1 MQKDNLFDGKF
12 TFLDAVKIAL
22 LIVTGFSTWN
32 VVGIMTPDGP
42 WAWVRQL
49 AALIVVEGAFVGFE
63 YATADAKSRRQVR
76 WATIGFFCSL
86 TVISLF
92 AGLSG
97 LLEFGGL
104 TLMTQHAG
112 DWLGLSWSVGDAVQA
127 SSLLTLVLWIAVLA
141 SIYRIYTLN
150 DPGKRA
156 ELEGIEIGE
165 QVTTEANAA
174 RRLANRDVAP
184 VVAGHRAIA
193 EIRKRYSGEMSAEQM
208 QTLLNDVA
216 ESLKKNYAVRP
227 DTGFIPQEDVVQ
239 SKNILDRALGL
250 LRPASPAVDAS
261 HEVAVDPE
269 LGFVKRI
276 PPMEKTVHHTSAL
289 GAYTPTVATNDETY
303 HPVSYQPAKQ
313 EVDAFPEPADIPF
326 KFKAAVDMGGI
337 EAGVRVL
344 AGTEVIAVL
353 YSDGKYN
360 LSEPAATYAFARVSP
375 EELHYYQTGEE
386 MPTADNFRQS

>member
-1 MQKDNLFDGKF
+1 MNQKDNLFDGKF

-22 LIVTGFSTWN
+22 LIVTGVSTWN

-150 DPGKRA
+150 DPDKRA
-156 ELEGIEIGE
+156 QLDDIEIGE
-165 QVTTEANAA
+165 DVRKEANNAKRIA
-174 RRLANRDVAP
+174 HRDVAP

-193 EIRKRYSGEMSAEQM
+193 DVQSRYSDEMNPEQM
-208 QTLLNDVA
+208 RKLLEDVA
-216 ESLKKNYAVRP
+216 NRLQDNYSVRP
-227 DTGFIPQEDVVQ
+227 DTAFVPAPVDPGRGFIP
-239 SKNILDRALGL
+239 
-250 LRPASPAVDAS
+250 SPVDKT
-261 HEVAVDPE
+261 VAVDPE
-269 LGFVKRI
+269 KGFVSRT
-276 PPMEKTVHHTSAL
+276 PPMEKTVRHTSAL
-289 GAYTPTVATNDETY
+289 GAYTADSVTRDSQRLIKELEELAKPAREPLPEIFRGEPIYFKSALETGAGAVKISKGDEL
-303 HPVSYQPAKQ
+303 QAILC
-313 EVDAFPEPADIPF
+313 E
-326 KFKAAVDMGGI
+326 
-337 EAGVRVL
+337 
-344 AGTEVIAVL
+344 
-353 YSDGKYN
+353 DGKYN
-360 LSEPAATYAFARVSP
+360 LSEPNETYAFARVSAD
-375 EELHYYQTGEE
+375 ELDYWRTGVEVK
-386 MPTADNFRQS
+386 PASSSFRSE

>member
-32 VVGIMTPDGP
+32 VVGIMTPDGS

-193 EIRKRYSGEMSAEQM
+193 EIRNRYSGEMSAEQM
-208 QTLLNDVA
+208 QTLLDDVA

-227 DTGFIPQEDVVQ
+227 DTGFIPQENVVQ

-250 LRPASPAVDAS
+250 LRPASPAVAAS

-276 PPMEKTVHHTSAL
+276 PPMEKTVRHTSAL
-289 GAYTPTVATNDETY
+289 GAYTPPVLSEETY
-303 HPVSYQPAKQ
+303 HPVSYQPERAPL
-313 EVDAFPEPADIPF
+313 PEITRGEPIYF
-326 KFKAAVDMGGI
+326 KSALETGAGAVQISKGDELQAI
-337 EAGVRVL
+337 LCE
-344 AGTEVIAVL
+344 
-353 YSDGKYN
+353 DGKYN
-360 LSEPAATYAFARVSP
+360 LSEPNETYAFARVSAD
-375 EELHYYQTGEE
+375 ELEYWRTGVEVK
-386 MPTADNFRQS
+386 PASSSFRP